1 MRNLQTTEKYYQE
14 NKIVGA
20 YETVA
25 LNSETEK
32 NGEEKFIFEDTTLI
46 RNQDIVTTERHMR
59 IGDKRFIVC
68 SIFPEVPKMTVTK
81 KIQNIIEHDLAK

>member
-20 YETVA
+20 YETVT
-25 LNSETEK
+25 LNSETTK
-32 NGEEKFIFEDTTLI
+32 NGVEKFIFEDTKLTKTE
-46 RNQDIVTTERHMR
+46 DIVTTERQMR

-68 SIFPEVPKMTVTK
+68 SIFPEVPKMTVAK